1 MILIKSHSLH
11 SGLGNGVVV
20 CLQVL
25 LDELHEQG
33 RLNSMSLWMDLFH
46 IVSSDL
52 RFEQM
57 LGQPGESLCKR

>member
-1 MILIKSHSLH
+1 MDEESPVR
-11 SGLGNGVVV
+11 LGNIVIVY
-20 CLQVL
+20 LQVL

-46 IVSSDL
+46 IISSDL

-57 LGQPGESLCKR
+57 LGQPGKSCCTV

>member
-1 MILIKSHSLH
+1 MNWLRQDQVI
-11 SGLGNGVVV
+11 NFVV

-57 LGQPGESLCKR
+57 LGQPGESLCA